1 MALKRNYA
9 FRPSWR
15 PRKSL
20 QKNVVSHM
28 SSGFSGDGDEGEESP
43 KTEETPHK
51 NLICKTAKTVPKGP
65 SDQKNGTKQERFS
78 LAVGIF
84 FHKIKTLQILFG
96 SPKWRH
102 KNDSH
107 EIYAPPRLRSWL
119 PQKGR
124 GCTWKK
130 CGCLKKQY
138 RQKGIFLYSRKFSFL
153 TSESLYHLKFYFYA
167 LCKPLPIKVV
177 ILISR
182 YL

>member
-1 MALKRNYA
+1 LKGSLSRLRSPVPSRRPMALKRNYA

-20 QKNVVSHM
+20 QKNVVNHM
-28 SSGFSGDGDEGEESP
+28 SSGICGLRRGEESL
-43 KTEETPHK
+43 KTQETPHK
-51 NLICKTAKTVPKGP
+51 NLICKTAKNR
-65 SDQKNGTKQERFS
+65 SIRSFQRKNGTKQERFF

-119 PQKGR
+119 PKWTAVKR
-124 GCTWKK
+124 TKEGCTEK
-130 CGCLKKQY
+130 
-138 RQKGIFLYSRKFSFL
+138 IFGLSS
-153 TSESLYHLKFYFYA
+153 A
-167 LCKPLPIKVV
+167 
-177 ILISR
+177 
-182 YL
+182 